1 MWDRPKVSETTYA
14 RSIQTQEHIGK
25 VDEHTWVWGAHRETT
40 TINTSS
46 HTRELWKSTKSN
58 AVCMFFIEHL
68 VASKHASVDAFSG
81 WRRNYTIG
89 VGSLGLDFAATSW
102 KKVKGFSIGIS
113 TVAMQFGLEASTGVT
128 ECAIAATVSAKLGQV
143 IETSN
148 HLHKLE
154 LKLCEIEVEGTK
166 TLTNLF
172 KGKAKLTRIKAH
184 AQATTAAGVDAH
196 G

>member
-1 MWDRPKVSETTYA
+1 VSETTYA

-40 TINTSS
+40 TINKSS
-46 HTRELWKSTKSN
+46 HTRELWKSTQSN

-102 KKVKGFSIGIS
+102 KQVKGVSIGIS
-113 TVAMQFGLEASTGVT
+113 TVAMQFGLEASAGVA
-128 ECAIAATVSAKLGQV
+128 ECAIAATVGAKLGQWTD
-143 IETSN
+143 TSS
-148 HLHKLE
+148 HGVALE
-154 LKLCEIEVEGTK
+154 LKLCVIKVGNHD
-166 TLTNLF
+166 LLANLF
-172 KGKAKLTRIKAH
+172 LGKAKLVRTKAH